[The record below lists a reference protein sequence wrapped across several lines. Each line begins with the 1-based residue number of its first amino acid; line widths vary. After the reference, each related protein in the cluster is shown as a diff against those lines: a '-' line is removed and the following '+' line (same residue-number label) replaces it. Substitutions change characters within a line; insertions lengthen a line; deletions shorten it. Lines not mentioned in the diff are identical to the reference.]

1 MQMLVKILDNQTIN
15 KRKINNKNN
24 KKEKGNYI
32 INFFGESK
40 NVKSKADVNTFA
52 LILDAIKELSRR

>member
-40 NVKSKADVNTFA
+40 NVKITLIKMTMIFLA
-52 LILDAIKELSRR
+52 LHITPK